1 MVIRKEAGSCNDGW
15 GREEGKIMGVCVG
28 GGHGEERGRG
38 QWFLLLKG
46 QIKNH
51 FISGPGNYKEVTM
64 TV

>member
-1 MVIRKEAGSCNDGW
+1 MMGGEGRKERLW
-15 GREEGKIMGVCVG
+15 VCVLE